1 MKSSSDRTVAVLH
14 FCVALALALLQPRL
28 PLPKSAGV
36 RVAVQTS
43 VVLVMLCL
51 GPTRS
56 GGGSSFLGASRGAS
70 CSPDEGAAG
79 VVALIALD
87 WALFPSVLIAMTA

>member
-43 VVLVMLCL
+43 VVLVLTCL
-51 GPTRS
+51 APTR
-56 GGGSSFLGASRGAS
+56 GGGSCFLGASRVAS
-70 CSPDEGAAG
+70 CCPDEGAAG
-79 VVALIALD
+79 VVALMASD
-87 WALFPSVLIAMTA
+87 WTLFPSWLIARSP

>member
-14 FCVALALALLQPRL
+14 FCVAIALALLQPRL
-28 PLPKSAGV
+28 PLPKSPGV

-43 VVLVMLCL
+43 VVTACL
-51 GPTRS
+51 APSRC
-56 GGGSSFLGASRGAS
+56 GGSFFLGASRGAS

-79 VVALIALD
+79 VVALMALD
-87 WALFPSVLIAMTA
+87 WTLFPSWLRARTA